1 MSISLNHF
9 RFSVSSQQALYQQIQ
24 ENIIAL
30 IESGLLK
37 TGDALPAE
45 RQLSEAYG
53 VTRMTLRRAVDE
65 LVQKGVLERRQ
76 GAGTFVTANHS
87 VQSFTPTVTGFSQR
101 MREAGMRPTSRLLH
115 RAVIKPDP
123 LVAARLTLKA
133 SDEVVMLKRLRLVND
148 EPLMIETSYLSY
160 ALFPRL
166 MQIDLENESL
176 YRVLQDE
183 YGMRVVK
190 AEHTLEPT
198 LLNTYEAHHL
208 GLEINQPAMLVRVVG
223 YSVDHIPIEIS
234 KAIVRGDRCRYYF
247 RVETQMPVTE

>member
-24 ENIIAL
+24 ENIVAL

-53 VTRMTLRRAVDE
+53 VTRMTLRRAMDE
-65 LVQKGVLERRQ
+65 LVQKGVLERKQ

-87 VQSFTPTVTGFSQR
+87 VQSFTPTVMGFSQR
-101 MREAGMRPTSRLLH
+101 MREAGMRPASRLLH

-133 SDEVVMLKRLRLVND
+133 NDEVVMLKRLRLVNN

-166 MQIDLENESL
+166 MEVDLENESL

-183 YGMRVVK
+183 YAMRVVK

-208 GLEINQPAMLVRVVG
+208 GLTMNQPAMLVHVVG
-223 YSVDHIPIEIS
+223 YSVDHIPIEMS